1 MEISQTI
8 RPSWFTKIHRIVGV
22 TGILAFLG
30 TGLFMRI
37 AKHGLE
43 GLDPLPRMMF
53 RSAHIYLLLASLIN
67 LALGLSPSHR
77 QTKLQNIASILIL
90 IAPALMLTAF
100 FVEPGLESFERPF
113 AGPGIYALFAG
124 MLLNFIAYIRS

>member
-1 MEISQTI
+1 M
-8 RPSWFTKIHRIVGV
+8 
-22 TGILAFLG
+22 
-30 TGLFMRI
+30 
-37 AKHGLE
+37 HGLE

-67 LALGLSPSHR
+67 LALGLSK
-77 QTKLQNIASILIL
+77 QQGQGKLQNIASVLIL

-100 FVEPGLESFERPF
+100 FLEPGLESFERPF